1 MKITVKLL
9 SGLLTGLVLMASV
22 SAANAEIAI
31 IAHPSTKEIGVSK
44 DTIADMFMGKTKTF
58 KNGTRVKA
66 VDQSKGSAIRDKFY
80 RSVVRKSEAEVNRY
94 WAKLKYTGKG
104 KPPKEV
110 GGSAAVKNYVAANP
124 GALGYVEGKYLDSS
138 VKVVLIIP

>member
-1 MKITVKLL
+1 MKISVKVL
-9 SGLLTGLVLMASV
+9 SSQLTGLVLMASV

-44 DTIADMFMGKTKTF
+44 TTIADMFMGKTKTF
-58 KNGTRVKA
+58 RNGTRVKP
-66 VDQSKGSAIRDKFY
+66 VDQAKGSSIRSKFY
-80 RSVVRKSEAEVNRY
+80 KSVVRKSEAQVNRY

-110 GGSAAVKNYVAANP
+110 SGDAAVKDWVASNP
-124 GALGYVEGKYLDSS
+124 GAIGYIEGKHLDSS